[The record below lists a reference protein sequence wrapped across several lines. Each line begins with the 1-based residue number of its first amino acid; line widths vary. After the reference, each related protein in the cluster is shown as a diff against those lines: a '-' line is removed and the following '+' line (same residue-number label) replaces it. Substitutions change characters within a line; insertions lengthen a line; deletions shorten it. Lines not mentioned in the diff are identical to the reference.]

1 MILIPRQEGVTT
13 KIIKTSYSPTA
24 GTAFITFDNVRVPVE
39 NTLGPEGGGIF
50 VILSNFNH
58 ERWVMVCASARA
70 QRMIVEECLKWV
82 SQRKAFGKP
91 LSSQAVVRAKLAA
104 MIARAE
110 AVQSWLENVT
120 YQMCNM
126 VRKSLTVLAVQVYRM
141 TTIYVLVVQRAVDQP
156 CGTDRVPE
164 NVQYAVRA
172 GYRKR
177 CGATLWGARHHAD
190 GNGPFYR
197 TCKLS
202 HDFRSAAAFAELFLL
217 RFSIIG
223 RSLLIRF

>member
-1 MILIPRQEGVTT
+1 LTVILIPRKEGVTT
-13 KIIKTSYSPTA
+13 KPIKTSYSPTA
-24 GTAFITFDNVRVPVE
+24 GTAYVTFDNVRVPVE

-58 ERWVMVCASARA
+58 ERWVMICASARA

-110 AVQSWLENVT
+110 AVQAWLENVT

-126 VRKSLTVLAVQVYRM
+126 VRKIFHLPSYSTRM
-141 TTIYVLVVQRAVDQP
+141 TNFYIPVVQGPSYQP
-156 CGTDRVPE
+156 CRTDRFPE
-164 NVQYAVRA
+164 DVQHTVRA
-172 GYRKR
+172 GYGKG
-177 CGATLWGARHHAD
+177 CGADLWGARHHAD
-190 GNGPFYR
+190 GNGPLHR
-197 TCKLS
+197 TCESSPNLTCCVVA
-202 HDFRSAAAFAELFLL
+202 DCL
-217 RFSIIG
+217 
-223 RSLLIRF
+223 

>member
-1 MILIPRQEGVTT
+1 LTVILIPRQEGVAT
-13 KIIKTSYSPTA
+13 KPIKTSYSPTA
-24 GTAFITFDNVRVPVE
+24 GTAYVTFDNVRVPVE

-110 AVQSWLENVT
+110 AVQAWLENVT

-126 VRKSLTVLAVQVYRM
+126 VRRSFHLPPYSTRM
-141 TTIYVLVVQRAVDQP
+141 TIYYIPVVRGPSYQP
-156 CGTDRVPE
+156 CRPDRFLE
-164 NVQYAVRA
+164 DVQHTVRA
-172 GYRKR
+172 GYGKG
-177 CGATLWGARHHAD
+177 CGADLWGARHHAD
-190 GNGPFYR
+190 GNGPVHQ
-197 TCKLS
+197 TCES
-202 HDFRSAAAFAELFLL
+202 SPSSACCVVADCF
-217 RFSIIG
+217 
-223 RSLLIRF
+223 